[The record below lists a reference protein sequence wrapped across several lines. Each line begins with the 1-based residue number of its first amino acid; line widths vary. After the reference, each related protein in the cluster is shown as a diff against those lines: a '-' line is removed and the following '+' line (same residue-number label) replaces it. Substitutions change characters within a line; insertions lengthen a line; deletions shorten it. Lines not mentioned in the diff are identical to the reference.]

1 MPITPRVVRDPA
13 TATANWTKGVQQS
26 GAKWAD
32 GYAHPSR
39 NPFDP
44 SVIDPEA
51 WQAGVSNPNAMA
63 AYERNLASVNQD
75 QVLATVNGVGQQKYT
90 ASGTQKTSKVSKF
103 QQVFLPKLSQI
114 VSNLNSSMPKGPRGS
129 AQNISRLTTYLQQ
142 VAATRGTNF

>member
-1 MPITPRVVRDPA
+1 MPIQPRVVRDPT
-13 TATANWTKGVQQS
+13 TATQNWTKGVTQS

-63 AYERNLASVNQD
+63 SYERNLAAVNQD
-75 QVLATVNGVGQQKYT
+75 QVLATVNGVGMQKYT
-90 ASGTQKTSKVSKF
+90 ASGTQKTSKVARF
-103 QQVFLPKLSQI
+103 QSVFLPKLGTILQ
-114 VSNLNSSMPKGPRGS
+114 NLNSSNPPGPRGS
-129 AQNISRLTTYLQQ
+129 AQNISRLTVYLQQ